1 VTEHAYGSMPNG
13 PTIEQ
18 WCSHGY
24 AADKYPGMG
33 YALVWSLALD
43 AYRATGVVPEAA
55 IAAALSAEEAADRA
69 AGRLP
74 VDRDREV
81 TSSRG
86 MEPQGHPLNTPIK
99 KTKPNKVRRN
109 PPATHQTKSSAAL
122 HHGKLYRVRDK
133 DWHNVFGEN
142 LTHDKARTLLTK
154 VTGSN
159 KSRTA
164 RIEEQT
170 PATQRP
176 SDEFIAQ
183 MRAKTE
189 AEKKNKGKRAR

>member
-1 VTEHAYGSMPNG
+1 MS
-13 PTIEQ
+13 
-18 WCSHGY
+18 
-24 AADKYPGMG
+24 
-33 YALVWSLALD
+33 
-43 AYRATGVVPEAA
+43 
-55 IAAALSAEEAADRA
+55 
-69 AGRLP
+69 
-74 VDRDREV
+74 
-81 TSSRG
+81 
-86 MEPQGHPLNTPIK
+86 EPQGQPLNTRIA
-99 KTKPNKVRRN
+99 KTKPNKVKRN
-109 PPATHQTKSSAAL
+109 PPSTHQTKSSAAL

-142 LTHDKARTLLTK
+142 LTHDKARALLTK

-176 SDEFIAQ
+176 SDEVLAQ

-189 AEKKNKGKRAR
+189 DEKKTKGKRR